1 MLAARYGWDVVEEY
15 LERQESGGETS
26 WRSIADFFTATKSVK
41 MTHTFVGTTLRRWQ
55 ENGDPAHIGTGGD
68 TSRRASTDE
77 RVWIKTL
84 LRSQPDLYFFEVT
97 EKFVKEFTWRI
108 SHKMIS
114 AALHFAGEGADDH
127 QGSAHPVDAAGNIG
141 RVSCVK
147 HGWAQQS
154 TQL

>member
-1 MLAARYGWDVVEEY
+1 MPARTRERKRQRTVGDVTVVETVIPPEKYLLAARYGWDVVEEY

-97 EKFVKEFTWRI
+97 EKFVKEFT
-108 SHKMIS
+108 
-114 AALHFAGEGADDH
+114 
-127 QGSAHPVDAAGNIG
+127 
-141 RVSCVK
+141 
-147 HGWAQQS
+147 
-154 TQL
+154 